1 MKPKFLAVIAA
12 TALLTG
18 VGLTGCNQETPEP
31 EIVTHLGVSL
41 SSTGHGELT
50 SSAISALVGE
60 EVTLILMIMEKSI
73 MRVLLV

>member
-41 SSTGHGELT
+41 SSTGHG
-50 SSAISALVGE
+50 
-60 EVTLILMIMEKSI
+60 
-73 MRVLLV
+73 